1 MKNMAR
7 LSVMSRVLI
16 TAVVA
21 LPIMASAGQR
31 IDGMSPNGNMVQAQ
45 GMSRAVHSV
54 CAPLTRQLKRGV
66 RDSGMAGEVVRLQ
79 SFLARDK
86 EIYPEGLITGYFGVF
101 TERAVQKWQARY
113 GIVSSGDIMT
123 TGYGLVGPKTRS
135 KMAEVWPKRN
145 VSRVDVSGNP
155 GGWTYADVGVSAGEL
170 FAMNATGVIS
180 YDSSGG
186 SAIPEGSLPRMFVP
200 NTLVPILPHG
210 ALVGRIGDR
219 PLEDADGFFVG
230 SSFCQMADRTG
241 GLFLGFND
249 GYVETGRSGLDIGGV
264 GDNAGNFTVSITVFE

>member
-1 MKNMAR
+1 
-7 LSVMSRVLI
+7 MSRVLI

-155 GGWTYADVGVSAGEL
+155 GGWQIPQNFMQRTSSALSIGIYVGARVL
-170 FAMNATGVIS
+170 T
-180 YDSSGG
+180 
-186 SAIPEGSLPRMFVP
+186 
-200 NTLVPILPHG
+200 
-210 ALVGRIGDR
+210 
-219 PLEDADGFFVG
+219 
-230 SSFCQMADRTG
+230 
-241 GLFLGFND
+241 
-249 GYVETGRSGLDIGGV
+249 
-264 GDNAGNFTVSITVFE
+264 